1 MAIWQDRNQTIHG
14 KTVAE
19 SQMKAREAVI
29 KRVNDIYKNPPR
41 LATRYQAITQIPLE
55 QRLHRSTQQ
64 LKDWLLRIEHQK
76 RMTSFLNVTRPP
88 GQLTIQQ
95 AFRNATNRSRD
106 KVKYPP

>member
-64 LKDWLLRIEHQK
+64 LKDWLLQIEHQK
-76 RMTSFLNVTRPP
+76 RMTSFLNATRPP

-106 KVKYPP
+106 KAKYPP